1 MEEILCI
8 GCGAT
13 IQTTDKAGLGFTPPV
28 GTWKRFGDRRS
39 LLPTLFPSSSLQWN
53 HRCAT
58 DGWWFLKILHEVGD
72 SDALV
77 VNVID
82 IFDFNGSVIP
92 GLPRF
97 VSGNDVLLV
106 GNKKIFYPSL
116 LNRARLASG
125 WWSVPTKKVFVQ
137 SMSS

>member
-1 MEEILCI
+1 MEQPFRRQIKLVLVLPQSALEKGLETGEVYCQRCFRLRHYNEI
-8 GCGAT
+8 
-13 IQTTDKAGLGFTPPV
+13 TDVQLTN
-28 GTWKRFGDRRS
+28 D
-39 LLPTLFPSSSLQWN
+39 
-53 HRCAT
+53 
-58 DGWWFLKILHEVGD
+58 DFLKLLHEVGD

-106 GNKKIFYPSL
+106 GNKKISSL
-116 LNRARLASG
+116 SQLSLVRLASG
-125 WWSVPTKKVFVQ
+125 S
-137 SMSS
+137 

>member
-1 MEEILCI
+1 MQL
-8 GCGAT
+8 
-13 IQTTDKAGLGFTPPV
+13 TD
-28 GTWKRFGDRRS
+28 D
-39 LLPTLFPSSSLQWN
+39 
-53 HRCAT
+53 
-58 DGWWFLKILHEVGD
+58 DFLKLLHEVGD

-106 GNKKIFYPSL
+106 GNKKISCPSL
-116 LNRARLASG
+116 LNQARLASG
-125 WWSVPTKKVFVQ
+125 SWNVPTKKVFVQ
-137 SMSS
+137 LMSS

>member
-13 IQTTDKAGLGFTPPV
+13 IQTTDKAGLGFTPQSALEKGLETGEV
-28 GTWKRFGDRRS
+28 YC
-39 LLPTLFPSSSLQWN
+39 Q
-53 HRCAT
+53 RCFRLRHYNEIT
-58 DGWWFLKILHEVGD
+58 DVQLTDDDFLKLLHEVGD

-106 GNKKIFYPSL
+106 GNKRVSCPSL
-116 LNRARLASG
+116 LNQARLASG
-125 WWSVPTKKVFVQ
+125 SWNVPMKKGFVLW
-137 SMSS
+137 MSY